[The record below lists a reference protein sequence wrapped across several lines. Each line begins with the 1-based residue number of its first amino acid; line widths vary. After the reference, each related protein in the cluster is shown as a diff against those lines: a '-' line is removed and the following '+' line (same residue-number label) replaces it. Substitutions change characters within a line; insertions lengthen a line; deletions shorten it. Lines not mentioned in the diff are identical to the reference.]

1 MSELTQDQKFMQRA
15 IALAKLGQYSTKPN
29 PNVGC
34 VIIKDGQIIGEGYH
48 PKAGQPH
55 AEVFALRRAGEHAKG
70 ATAYVTLEP
79 CAHYGRTPPC
89 AEALV
94 KAQVKKVIIACADP
108 NPLVAGQG
116 VKILKDAGIEVEIGV
131 CEQSAKNLNLGFLKA
146 MSTGQPYV
154 RLKVA
159 SSLDGRT
166 AMASGESKWIT
177 DAVARQDVQHWR
189 AISGAVITGIQTV
202 LADDCELNVRQL
214 SIYPPLN
221 LPPVGRETYTYS
233 MSDTTGEAPV
243 FSQEMR
249 SDVAAQ
255 GELTVDL
262 ANIVQPKRIVLDR
275 QARLPIS
282 AQILQNPETVMV
294 MTPFRQDLADLGVI
308 QFAPQP
314 LDQLLQQLCQQHQ
327 IYDVLV
333 EAGATLSTAFLQQ
346 GLVDEMISYVAPTLL
361 GQTARPLFSAEFN
374 RMAEQFRFQLLDVTQ
389 LGQDI
394 RLRLRPT
401 QEMI

>member
-1 MSELTQDQKFMQRA
+1 MSELKSDQYWMQRA
-15 IALAKLGQYSTKPN
+15 IELARLGQYSTKPN

-34 VIIKDGQIIGEGYH
+34 VLVKNDQLIGEGFH

-55 AEVFALRRAGEHAKG
+55 AEVFALRQAGGNAKD

-94 KAQVKKVIIACADP
+94 KAQVRKVVVACSDP
-108 NPLVAGQG
+108 NPLVAGKG
-116 VKILKDAGIEVEIGV
+116 VQILRDAGIEVAIGV
-131 CEQSAKNLNLGFLKA
+131 CETLAKTLNSGFLKA
-146 MSTGQPYV
+146 MSTGLPYV
-154 RLKVA
+154 RLKIA

-177 DAVARQDVQHWR
+177 GPAARQDVQHWR
-189 AISGAVITGIQTV
+189 AVSGAVITGIQTV
-202 LADDCELNVRQL
+202 LADDCELNVRSL
-214 SIYPPLN
+214 DNIDI
-221 LPPVGRETYTYS
+221 ET
-233 MSDTTGEAPV
+233 V
-243 FSQEMR
+243 
-249 SDVAAQ
+249 
-255 GELTVDL
+255 
-262 ANIVQPKRIVLDR
+262 VQPKRIVLDR
-275 QARLPIS
+275 QGQLPLV
-282 AQILQNPETVMV
+282 AKILENPETVMV
-294 MTPFRQDLADLGVI
+294 MTPFRQELADLGVI
-308 QFAPQP
+308 QLTPQS
-314 LDQLLQQLCQQHQ
+314 LSQLLQTLTQQYQ

-361 GQTARPLFSAEFN
+361 GQSARAMFNAELTT
-374 RMAEQFRFQLLDVTQ
+374 MAEQLRFDLVDVTQ

-394 RLRLRPT
+394 RLRLLPI

>member
-1 MSELTQDQKFMQRA
+1 MSELTPNHLSQAQYWMQRA
-15 IALAKLGQYSTKPN
+15 IDLARLGQYSTKPN

-34 VIIKDGQIIGEGYH
+34 VIVKDGEILGEGFH

-55 AEVFALRRAGEHAKG
+55 AEVFALRQAGENAKD

-94 KAQVKKVIIACADP
+94 KAQVKKVVIACSDP
-108 NPLVAGQG
+108 NPLVAGKG
-116 VKILKDAGIEVEIGV
+116 VKILLDAGIKVETGV
-131 CEQSAKNLNLGFLKA
+131 CTEIAKGLNLGFLKA
-146 MSTGQPYV
+146 MSTGLPYV

-177 DAVARQDVQHWR
+177 GAIARQDVQHWR

-202 LADDCELNVRQL
+202 LADDCELNVR
-214 SIYPPLN
+214 
-221 LPPVGRETYTYS
+221 
-233 MSDTTGEAPV
+233 
-243 FSQEMR
+243 
-249 SDVAAQ
+249 
-255 GELTVDL
+255 ELEGVDL
-262 ANIVQPKRIVLDR
+262 STVVQPKRIILDR
-275 QARLPIS
+275 QGQLPLT
-282 AQILQNPETVMV
+282 AKILQNPETVMV
-294 MTPFRQDLADLGVI
+294 MTPFRQELADLGVI
-308 QFAPQP
+308 QLSLQP
-314 LDQLLQQLCQQHQ
+314 LNQLLQTVSQQYQ

-361 GQTARPLFSAEFN
+361 GQSARAMFNAEFSK
-374 RMAEQFRFQLLDVTQ
+374 MAEQLRFELVDVTQ

-394 RLRLRPT
+394 RLRLLPI
-401 QEMI
+401 QELI